1 MSIPDGR
8 TGIINYRIP
17 GLAND
22 KSEELN
28 TVGISY
34 NKIPEDPRI
43 KNKE

>member
-8 TGIINYRIP
+8 TGTINYRIP

-28 TVGISY
+28 TDSW
-34 NKIPEDPRI
+34 NFL
-43 KNKE
+43 